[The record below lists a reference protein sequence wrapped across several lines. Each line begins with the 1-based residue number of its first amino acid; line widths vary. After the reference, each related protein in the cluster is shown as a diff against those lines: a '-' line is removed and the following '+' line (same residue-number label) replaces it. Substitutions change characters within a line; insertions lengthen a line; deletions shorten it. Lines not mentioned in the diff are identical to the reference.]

1 MTKKLSHH
9 MFLGA
14 IALLATLASCKQEG
28 ARGPSMADAG
38 AAQRPEVRLYTF
50 DGGTVLV
57 NNLELFAQDSAY
69 RGQTSA
75 FADAFYVVQHPKGT
89 LMWDAGLSEA
99 LVSMG
104 EPFTSPDG
112 SFTVSRSDSLRPQ
125 LARIGMTPGEIDFL
139 ALSHTHFDHSGHA
152 EALPNATW
160 LVQKEEY
167 DWVMSKEVRDQQPD
181 MYNAVNDLKKVRKL
195 TGDYDVFGD
204 GTVVIKFLPGHTPG
218 HCALFLDLRE
228 AGPVLLSGDL
238 YHLSLNRLHKR
249 VPIFN
254 TDVKQTLASMEVFE
268 AFADST
274 GARVILQHS
283 REDFEQMPKAPNYL
297 K

>member
-1 MTKKLSHH
+1 MKLNLNIV
-9 MFLGA
+9 FGG
-14 IALLATLASCKQEG
+14 IALLATLASCKQG
-28 ARGPSMADAG
+28 GSKDLSMADPSAG
-38 AAQRPEVRLYTF
+38 QRPEIRLYTF
-50 DGGTVLV
+50 DGGTVRV
-57 NNLELFAQDSAY
+57 NNLELFAQDSTY
-69 RGQTSA
+69 RGQTSE

-89 LMWDAGLSEA
+89 LMWDAGLAEA
-99 LVSMG
+99 LVAMK
-104 EPFTSPDG
+104 EPVTSPDG
-112 SFTVSRSDSLRPQ
+112 SFTVSRSDSVGKQ
-125 LARIGMTPGEIDFL
+125 LARIGMSPEDIDFL

-152 EALPNATW
+152 ESLPDATW
-160 LVQKEEY
+160 LVQKQEY
-167 DWVMSKEVRDQQPD
+167 DWVMSKEVREQQPD
-181 MYNAVNDLKKVRKL
+181 MYNAVNDLKKIRKF

-204 GTVVIKFLPGHTPG
+204 GSVVIKFLPGHTPG
-218 HCALFLDLRE
+218 HCALFLDLPE

-283 REDFEQMPKAPNYL
+283 RDDFEQMPKAPNYL

>member
-1 MTKKLSHH
+1 MKVFKYFILWSV
-9 MFLGA
+9 FLT
-14 IALLATLASCKQEG
+14 ALLAACKGDVKKDPSLAEAKPVEK
-28 ARGPSMADAG
+28 PDL
-38 AAQRPEVRLYTF
+38 RLYTL

-57 NNLELFAQDSAY
+57 NNLELFAQDPVY
-69 RGQTSA
+69 RGESSE
-75 FADAFYVVQHPKGT
+75 FADAYYVIQHPEGI

-99 LVSMG
+99 LIGMA

-112 SFTVSRSDSLRPQ
+112 NFTVSRRDSMANQLR
-125 LARIGMTPGEIDFL
+125 AIGMAPGDIDIL

-152 EALPNATW
+152 EALPDATW

-167 DWVMSKEVRDQQPD
+167 DWVMSGEVREQQPD
-181 MYNAVNDLKKVRKL
+181 MYNAVNDLKKVRKIS
-195 TGDYDVFGD
+195 GDYDVFGD

-218 HCALFLDLRE
+218 HSALYLELPE
-228 AGPVLLSGDL
+228 TGPVLLSGDL

-254 TDVKQTLASMEVFE
+254 TDVKQTLASMESFE

-283 REDFEQMPKAPNYL
+283 KDDFEKMPKAPNYL